1 MLGPAVRMTPE
12 DLLAHPLG
20 IADHGPAQT
29 PPLAIQVLGGRMD
42 DQVGAQAQGPL
53 QGGGAEAVVHGQ
65 EAAVGVGQIR
75 QGADIGHLRQGIGG
89 SFQKQEPGGGPD
101 GRRPGV
107 QIGQVHIAGRDAETT
122 QVLIEEDRGAA
133 KDGAGRQ
140 DMVPDLEQPQAGGED
155 GGHARGGGDAAL
167 ATFQGRQA
175 FLEGP
180 HRGIG
185 ETRVDVAR
193 LVPGEA
199 RRRLGG
205 IGEDEAGGG
214 EDGLAVL
221 PFRRAMVAGADRPGG
236 EARALQGVRDQALL

>member
-1 MLGPAVRMTPE
+1 
-12 DLLAHPLG
+12 
-20 IADHGPAQT
+20 
-29 PPLAIQVLGGRMD
+29 
-42 DQVGAQAQGPL
+42 
-53 QGGGAEAVVHGQ
+53 
-65 EAAVGVGQIR
+65 VGVGQIR

-89 SFQKQEPGGGPD
+89 GFQKQKSGVGPD
-101 GRRPGV
+101 GGGPGV

-133 KDGAGRQ
+133 KDGAGGE
-140 DMVPDLEQPQAGGED
+140 DMVADLEQSQAGGED
-155 GGHARGGGDAAL
+155 GGHAGGGGDAAL
-167 ATFQGRQA
+167 AAFQDRQA

-185 ETRVDVAR
+185 ETGVDVAW

-214 EDGLAVL
+214 EDRLAVL
-221 PFRRAMVAGADRPGG
+221 PFRRAMVTGADRPGG
-236 EARALQGVRDQALL
+236 EAGALKGVGIRHCCRSR